1 MTTQTETHHFEAEVQ
16 EVLNLVIHSLYTNR
30 EIFLREL
37 LSNASDA
44 LDKLR
49 FESLT
54 RSELVQEGEVL
65 GIALSVDPEER
76 SLCIADNGIGM
87 SHDELVENLG
97 TIANSGTRRFIEA
110 LAERKENEGENPDLI
125 GRFGVGFYSSFM
137 VAEHVSVETRKA
149 GETGGW
155 RWSSAGD
162 GQYAIEE
169 VQDLAPGTVVRLKL
183 REGEE
188 FDDFLKEWKLREIV
202 RRYSDFVEYPIQM
215 EVERSEPKR
224 DEKGELIEDAEP
236 EVTRTTETLN
246 SQKPLWSRPK
256 SEIEKSDYD
265 DFYKHLTHDWKDP
278 FDVIHFKAEGTLE
291 YTALLYLPQERSMD
305 MMDPAQRESRISLY
319 TRRVLIQ
326 AECEALLPNW
336 LRFVR
341 GVVECSDLPLNVSRE
356 TVQDNPQLAQ
366 IQKRLVHKVLESAA
380 HLLESERESFEK
392 FWEAFGLILKEG
404 IYHGEDEDQRL
415 SKLCLFHSTHG
426 EGLTTIGEYIGRMPE
441 DQEAIYTITGPA
453 LKALESSPHLE
464 SLRAKGYEV
473 LFLTDSVDEWI
484 QQRLTE
490 FDGKPIRSVE
500 KGDIDLE
507 DDDDKKAREEEQEQH
522 KDLLESMRD
531 QLSDDLSE
539 VRFSGRLKE
548 SAAVLVSAEQSMSP
562 QLLRMLR
569 SSGQEVPAQK
579 RILEINGEHALVR
592 GLKKLHDLDPKTPR
606 LGEVTELLYGQALL
620 GEGSDLEDPARFS
633 KLLTSLLV
641 ESVSS

>member
-1 MTTQTETHHFEAEVQ
+1 MTTQTETHRFEAEVQ

-54 RSELVQEGEVL
+54 QSDLVEEGESL
-65 GIALSVDPEER
+65 GVALSADPDER
-76 SLCIADNGIGM
+76 SICVADNGIGM
-87 SHDELVENLG
+87 THDELVENLG
-97 TIANSGTRRFIEA
+97 TIANSGTRRFLKA
-110 LAERKENEGENPDLI
+110 LAERKDSDAAGPDLI
-125 GRFGVGFYSSFM
+125 GQFGVGFYSSFM
-137 VAEHVSVETRKA
+137 VAERVTVETRKA
-149 GETGGW
+149 GESQGW
-155 RWSSAGD
+155 RWTSAGD
-162 GQYAIEE
+162 GEYAIEE
-169 VQDLAPGTVVRLKL
+169 VDGLPRGTVVRLTL
-183 REGEE
+183 RADDE

-215 EVERSEPKR
+215 EVERTEPKR
-224 DEKGELIEDAEP
+224 DDKGELIEGAEP
-236 EVTRTTETLN
+236 EVTRSTETLN

-256 SEIEKSDYD
+256 SEIEQTEYN

-278 FDVIHFKAEGTLE
+278 FDVIHFNAEGTLE
-291 YTALLYLPQERSMD
+291 YTALLYLPQERPMD
-305 MMDPAQRESRISLY
+305 LMDPAQRESRISLY
-319 TRRVLIQ
+319 TRRVLIE

-356 TVQDNPQLAQ
+356 TVQDNPQLKQ

-380 HLLESERESFEK
+380 HLLESERESYEK

-415 SKLCLFHSTHG
+415 SKLCLFHSTNG
-426 EGLTTIGEYIGRMPE
+426 EGLTTLPEYMARMPE
-441 DQEAIYTITGPA
+441 GQEAIYTITGPA
-453 LKALESSPHLE
+453 LKALETSPHLE
-464 SLRAKGYEV
+464 SLRARGFEV
-473 LFLTDSVDEWI
+473 LFLTDAVDEWI

-507 DDDDKKAREEEQEQH
+507 DEEHKKAREEEQEEH

-531 QLSDDLSE
+531 RLKDELSE

-548 SAAVLVSAEQSMSP
+548 SAAVLVSGEQALSP
-562 QLLRMLR
+562 QLLRMLKG
-569 SSGQEVPAQK
+569 SGQEVPPQK
-579 RILEINGEHALVR
+579 RILEVNGEHPIVR

-633 KLLTSLLV
+633 KLLTDLLV